1 MTLLQTHG
9 AAMEGIHSRSE
20 YWRLEGGMRVNRD
33 WLVGVGT
40 QDVPLTS
47 HDGLSQLYA
56 TALFNPGRGH
66 WIYQAGVGSSTY
78 SADDDSTLKAKYK
91 GVGAQVG
98 AGYDWTVGGIED
110 VHLGMRL
117 NLEYSWLGDRNDGA
131 GSLDHSRVSF
141 GFSAS
146 FY

>member
-1 MTLLQTHG
+1 M
-9 AAMEGIHSRSE
+9 
-20 YWRLEGGMRVNRD
+20 
-33 WLVGVGT
+33 
-40 QDVPLTS
+40 
-47 HDGLSQLYA
+47 
-56 TALFNPGRGH
+56 
-66 WIYQAGVGSSTY
+66 GSSTY
-78 SADDDSTLKAKYK
+78 SANDDSPLKAKYK
-91 GVGAQVG
+91 GVGAQLV

-131 GSLDHSRVSF
+131 GSLDHSRLSF